1 MLVNPT
7 SFHERSILARD
18 DLIQLEGVVTRVLG
32 RGGMEI
38 ECDNNVTVRA
48 VLSGRMKKSRIRV
61 IEGDRVQVSVSPYD
75 TSHGIITYR
84 YKWWADSETRD
95 SRSSLLR
102 RELYRRNPCI
112 ENCIEISWE
121 KWGISSIFEI
131 LRPAERGRGMLP
143 RPLFLS
149 RVLWWPKSRESRP
162 RGPGLIIPD
171 GSPISKFNNLSLYQP
186 RFNRTVPHCWMGF
199 GNY

>member
-7 SFHERSILARD
+7 SFNERSILARD

-84 YKWWADSETRD
+84 YK
-95 SRSSLLR
+95 
-102 RELYRRNPCI
+102 
-112 ENCIEISWE
+112 
-121 KWGISSIFEI
+121 
-131 LRPAERGRGMLP
+131 
-143 RPLFLS
+143 
-149 RVLWWPKSRESRP
+149 
-162 RGPGLIIPD
+162 
-171 GSPISKFNNLSLYQP
+171 
-186 RFNRTVPHCWMGF
+186 
-199 GNY
+199 